1 MPRVLLLVTLFSLP
15 LAASAQS
22 TPWWE
27 LYGGY
32 QYTRTDI
39 SGGTNMNGF
48 NVSLQE
54 NSARWWG
61 GIIDVSGSFQNVSS
75 STQNQSV
82 SGNTKPNFYTFAAGP
97 QFTYRKN
104 ERLQPF
110 GRIMFG
116 GAHTNLQLS
125 TSSTVTTTT
134 GFALIGGGGVDY
146 VLKDFVAFR
155 VTGDYVRSYLFSDT
169 QNNIRVSV
177 GVDFR
182 IGQK

>member
-1 MPRVLLLVTLFSLP
+1 MPRVLLLLAAIILP

-32 QYTRTDI
+32 QYARTDI
-39 SGGTNMNGF
+39 GNSADMHGF
-48 NVSLQE
+48 DVSLQE

-61 GIIDVSGSFQNVSS
+61 GIIDVSGSFQNASTSAQNQNVSS
-75 STQNQSV
+75 
-82 SGNTKPNFYTFAAGP
+82 NTKPSFYTFAAGP
-97 QFTYRKN
+97 QFTYRKSS
-104 ERLQPF
+104 RLQPF
-110 GRIMFG
+110 GRLMFG
-116 GAHTNLQLS
+116 GAHTNLQPS
-125 TSSTVTTTT
+125 TSTAATTSTA
-134 GFALIGGGGVDY
+134 FALIGGGGVDY
-146 VLKDFVAFR
+146 VLKDYIAFR

-177 GVDFR
+177 GVNFR